1 MEHYTL
7 DNKELP
13 ILMQKIPYLP
23 HIAMQKNIDM
33 LAKANSTKNFW
44 YFILYNL
51 VKSSQNFTGESNFLN
66 LETFFKKLSNF
77 LFYMDI
83 SYYKSFVTSNK
94 KKRYKKGLSQFEP
107 LKDILDENNLVL
119 NIWDILRITSYN
131 DVKYDFDEIL
141 WMEQV
146 KNHYDYLLKLEKSN

>member
-33 LAKANSTKNFW
+33 LVKANSTKNFW